1 MSCCCDLP
9 NGLAARFSLSS
20 FCSSGSTGSRSLQVF
35 SLGIV
40 DVTLLYSHFFMLK
53 SDCKKPL
60 LLTKYVEWKYSLHFK
75 SDGRYYIWTEQL
87 VLNIS
92 KNCPLK
98 YFLAFL
104 RFGVYYLIIMCVC
117 FDFFYIHRLF
127 GVTSLTQTN
136 CSSTWMIIKNPGFR
150 WYHHANP
157 ILLLVM
163 YYTLATL
170 IRLWLQEP
178 IVRMTSF
185 SLPVANDC
193 ETANRGAKFRKVQGN
208 RQQVQG
214 GTFNLVFSP
223 CVSKNLI

>member
-53 SDCKKPL
+53 SDCKKTL

-117 FDFFYIHRLF
+117 FDFFI
-127 GVTSLTQTN
+127 
-136 CSSTWMIIKNPGFR
+136 STGCLVS
-150 WYHHANP
+150 
-157 ILLLVM
+157 LLLLRQTAQALGWSSKIQVSVGI
-163 YYTLATL
+163 TTL
-170 IRLWLQEP
+170 IPSCCWWCTTPSRL
-178 IVRMTSF
+178 SF
-185 SLPVANDC
+185 DSGC
-193 ETANRGAKFRKVQGN
+193 R
-208 RQQVQG
+208 
-214 GTFNLVFSP
+214 SP
-223 CVSKNLI
+223 L